1 MQPWWQVAIPHKDIR
16 EGRFDESV
24 FAADLG
30 SVLRGT
36 GPVDYT
42 DAETFFNRTYLTQG
56 LAWVLRTVL
65 ERLTGRDGNGLVI
78 QLQTPFGGGK
88 THTLVAIYHLIK
100 NGSRVAHL
108 PQVRT
113 LLQEAGLTAIP
124 EARVAGFIGTYAD
137 VLATRTPWGELATQL
152 GLYELVKEHDQKGVT
167 PGKDKLLEL
176 LSRAGPVVLLID
188 EILEY
193 TVKAEKTIGAGQV
206 VAFLQE
212 LTEAV
217 AGTPRALA
225 VITLPASLMEVYDE
239 FGEKLLR
246 RLQDV
251 VGRIEKL
258 GTPVEGE
265 EIYEVIRRRLFES
278 LGPESTRAEVASS
291 YFNYYQGFAADLP
304 GETKEI
310 SYREKIKRAY
320 PFHPELI
327 DLLYERWGSFTT
339 FQRTRGVLRLLAQV
353 VGDLYQRRV
362 AAPLIHPSDVN
373 LGHGRIRG
381 EFVKHIGKEYDS
393 VIASDLVGDRIARI
407 DAELGTE
414 YEPYRVAS
422 GIATA
427 IFLSSFSGAEVRR
440 GTTLGRLKLA
450 FLREGLPPTLVEGA
464 LQKLSDRLWYLH
476 EEHGLYYF
484 STTPN
489 LNRIIVDKEEAIKE
503 GDVDEEL
510 REQVAESA
518 GKVFSVLPWPEKPE
532 DVGETRKPTLIL
544 LPPTYSNGNPKTA
557 DFVRQLLTT
566 TGAAFRVY
574 KNTLLILAVEENEY
588 LVLRQ
593 AMRRYLALTQGVKGD
608 ASLWGRL
615 TEEQRK
621 TVQDKV
627 KDVSSLIKNK
637 AIAAYRYLYR
647 AAAPKRDAQGEA
659 KENGVQRID
668 LGIPTWGT
676 PSIGDR
682 VRDYLRE
689 NERLL
694 GKIGAKEVAKL
705 LLGDADRKKVEDM
718 WEDTLKYPG
727 LPLLEGEEVLYE
739 AIRAGVRD
747 RLFGVLVQERPY
759 FGEASCPVSGEAEVV
774 SAEIAEKLV
783 APSAAQ
789 ELPGPRAEA
798 METVRAG
805 IEGTPPQPS
814 SGGMVSPGRE
824 KSLPREYRLRV
835 RVPWDKVSAVVGGV
849 IGPLRQAGCEIT
861 VVFDLTA
868 QSDSGIRH
876 DVLELKVKET
886 LRQIGAEVLGEDL
899 LVRTFDPESR

>member
-1 MQPWWQVAIPHKDIR
+1 MQPWWQVAIPHRDIR
-16 EGRFDESV
+16 EGCFDESV

-36 GPVDYT
+36 GPLDYT
-42 DAETFFNRTYLTQG
+42 DAETFFNKTYLTQG

-65 ERLTGRDGNGLVI
+65 ERLAGKDGKGLVI

-100 NGSRVAHL
+100 NRSQVAHL

-113 LLQEAGLTAIP
+113 VLEEAGFTAVP

-152 GLYELVKEHDQKGVT
+152 GLYELVREHDQKGVA

-193 TVKAEKTIGAGQV
+193 TVKAQKTIGAGQV
-206 VAFLQE
+206 IAFLQE

-217 AGTPRALA
+217 ADTPRALA
-225 VITLPASLMEVYDE
+225 VITLPASLMEVYDDL
-239 FGEKLLR
+239 GEKLLR

-251 VGRIEKL
+251 VGRVEKL

-304 GETKEI
+304 AETSEV

-373 LGHGRIRG
+373 LGDGRIRG
-381 EFVKHIGKEYDS
+381 EFVKHIGREYDS
-393 VIASDLVGDRIARI
+393 VVASDLVGDRIARI

-414 YEPYRVAS
+414 YKPYQVAS

-489 LNRIIVDKEEAIKE
+489 LNRIIVDKEEAVKE
-503 GDVDEEL
+503 GDVDGEL
-510 REQVAESA
+510 REQVAEAA

-544 LPPTYSNGNPKTA
+544 LPPTYSNGNLSTA

-574 KNTLLILAVEENEY
+574 KNTLLILAVAENEY

-593 AMRRYLALTQGVKGD
+593 AVRRYLALRKGVKGD

-621 TVQDKV
+621 TVQDKI

-647 AAAPKRDAQGEA
+647 AAAPKCDN
-659 KENGVQRID
+659 ENGVQKVD

-694 GKIGAKEVAKL
+694 GKIGPKEIAKL
-705 LLGDADRKKVEDM
+705 LLGDAERKKVEDM

-727 LPLLEGEEVLYE
+727 LPLLESEEVLFE
-739 AIRAGVRD
+739 AVGAGVRD
-747 RLFGVLVQERPY
+747 RVFGLMVEGRVY
-759 FGEASCPVSGEAEVV
+759 FGEASCPVSGEAEVLNREV
-774 SAEIAEKLV
+774 AEKLTTP
-783 APSAAQ
+783 APVP
-789 ELPGPRAEA
+789 ELLGPKIGTS
-798 METVRAG
+798 ETVRPGVEG
-805 IEGTPPQPS
+805 ISPQLP
-814 SGGMVSPGRE
+814 GDMVRPERE
-824 KSLPREYRLRV
+824 QLLPREYRLRV
-835 RVPWDKVSAVVGGV
+835 RVPWDKVSTIVGGV

-868 QSDSGIRH
+868 QSAAGIKP